1 MSFTP
6 LAKLP
11 VVRGSY
17 TENAPLSHLVW
28 FRVGGPAQ
36 VLFRPADTD
45 DLADFLKN
53 KPADVP
59 VLVLGVGS
67 NMLIRDGGI
76 PGVVIRLPSAFGQVR
91 AEGTKIIAGATA
103 LDAAVARV
111 AADAGV
117 AGFEFMR
124 GIPGTIGGA
133 LTMNAGCHGR
143 ELKDVFVS
151 ATAVDA
157 EGNIHH
163 YNAGDMNFV
172 YRKSNLAAGTIFTEA
187 VLEGT
192 PDAPVAIHA
201 RMDELMAKREA
212 AQPVKSRTGGSTF
225 KNPPA
230 QSAWKL
236 IDEAGCRGLT
246 RGGAM
251 VSDMHCNFLIN
262 TGSATAA
269 DIEGLGED
277 VRARVLAT
285 SGIELEW
292 EIKRVGQP

>member
-6 LAKLP
+6 LPQLP

-36 VLFRPADTD
+36 MLFRPADTD

-53 KPADVP
+53 KPADLP

-91 AEGTKIIAGATA
+91 VESTKIIVGAMA
-103 LDAAVARV
+103 LDANVARV

-117 AGFEFMR
+117 AGFEFLR

-151 ATAVDA
+151 ATAIDA
-157 EGNIHH
+157 EGNIHC

-192 PDAPVAIHA
+192 LDAPAAIHA

-269 DIEGLGED
+269 DIEGLGEE

>member
-6 LAKLP
+6 LPKLP

-53 KPADVP
+53 KPADLP
-59 VLVLGVGS
+59 VMVLGVGS

-76 PGVVIRLPSAFGQVR
+76 AGVVIRLPSAFGQVR
-91 AEGTKIIAGATA
+91 AEGTKIIAGAMA
-103 LDAAVARV
+103 LDANVARV
-111 AADAGV
+111 AADAGI

-151 ATAVDA
+151 ATAVLPDGVVQTFGA
-157 EGNIHH
+157 DE
-163 YNAGDMNFV
+163 MNFV
-172 YRKSNLAAGTIFTEA
+172 YRKSQVPPGTVFTET
-187 VLEGT
+187 VLQG
-192 PDAPVAIHA
+192 VADDPALVRA

-225 KNPPA
+225 KNPPGH
-230 QSAWKL
+230 SAWKL

-251 VSDMHCNFLIN
+251 VSDMHCNFLLN

-277 VRARVLAT
+277 VRARVLAKC
-285 SGIELEW
+285 GIELEW
-292 EIKRVGQP
+292 EIKRVGLS

>member
-1 MSFTP
+1 MTFAP
-6 LAKLP
+6 LTGLP
-11 VVRGSY
+11 EVRGSY

-36 VLFRPADTD
+36 LLFRPADTE

-53 KPADVP
+53 KPADMP
-59 VLVLGVGS
+59 VMVLGVGS

-76 PGVVIRLPSAFGQVR
+76 PGVVIRLPSAFGQVQ
-91 AEGTKIIAGATA
+91 AEDTKIVAGAMA
-103 LDAAVARV
+103 LDANVARV
-111 AADAGV
+111 AADAGI

-151 ATAVDA
+151 ATAVTPDGMVQTFGA
-157 EGNIHH
+157 DE
-163 YNAGDMNFV
+163 MNFV
-172 YRKSNLAAGTIFTEA
+172 YRKSQVPPGTIFTET
-187 VLEGT
+187 VLEG
-192 PDAPVAIHA
+192 VADDPALVRA
-201 RMDELMAKREA
+201 RMEELMAKREA

-225 KNPPA
+225 KNPPGH
-230 QSAWKL
+230 SAWKL

-251 VSDMHCNFLIN
+251 VSDMHCNFLLN

-277 VRARVLAT
+277 VRARVLAK
-285 SGIELEW
+285 SGVELEW
-292 EIKRVGQP
+292 EIKRVGLS